1 MLLLGIEEQVSPP
14 GGGKDPA
21 ETIASVATPGAAGV
35 KVYVVVPKDSVPH
48 FETLD
53 KQLESALSHASAGRL
68 FTPPSQPE
76 FAAFR
81 RWMGEQ
87 VEAQAE
93 GEPARP
99 WEPTVGALQP
109 DAEPVASSWDA
120 TAVNGSPAALIGA
133 DRTATTAPR
142 WRCS

>member
-1 MLLLGIEEQVSPP
+1 MH
-14 GGGKDPA
+14 
-21 ETIASVATPGAAGV
+21 
-35 KVYVVVPKDSVPH
+35 VVVPKDSAPD

-53 KQLESALSHASAGRL
+53 KQLGSALSHASAGRL
-68 FTPPSQPE
+68 LTPPSQPE
-76 FAAFR
+76 FADFR
-81 RWMGEQ
+81 RWMCEQ
-87 VEAQAE
+87 VKAQAE

-99 WEPTVGALQP
+99 WEPTVGALHP

-142 WRCS
+142 WRGI

>member
-1 MLLLGIEEQVSPP
+1 MH
-14 GGGKDPA
+14 
-21 ETIASVATPGAAGV
+21 
-35 KVYVVVPKDSVPH
+35 VVVPKDSVPH

-53 KQLESALSHASAGRL
+53 KPLESALSHASDGRL
-68 FTPPSQPE
+68 LTPPSQPQ

-87 VEAQAE
+87 VKAQAE
-93 GEPARP
+93 GEPAGPR
-99 WEPTVGALQP
+99 EPTVGALHP

-120 TAVNGSPAALIGA
+120 TAVNGSPAALIGS